1 MDIVDEDLIWGKLNQ
16 SRRTPLEPRWLGE
29 VYSLNLQADLRLAIT
44 EQLGLLSNKGWP
56 ILQLLIKKVGAQ
68 PELIYAAG
76 LCHQREAKKWLLKL
90 LKEQKQ
96 LKLPVLQALVC
107 WGGELP
113 ITLIKNVLNE
123 KSQPLL
129 LAGLELL
136 KFKVHQL
143 NDEILLDLVQKPL
156 RDFRDPI
163 VLSTLRVLQRRN
175 SAAVNSQIADI
186 AKNGSEVTARAA
198 ILALSCIAT
207 TNSLAILSNL
217 LNELPQSP
225 LRKMAQ
231 KQLQLQLQY
240 KKSKIEKTE
249 ASSAQGLT

>member
-1 MDIVDEDLIWGKLNQ
+1 MSIHEDSIWEKLNQ
-16 SRRTPLEPRWLGE
+16 SRRVPLEPCWLGE

-56 ILQLLIKKVGAQ
+56 VLELLIKKAGVQ
-68 PELIYAAG
+68 PELIRAAG
-76 LCHQREAKKWLLKL
+76 LCHQTEAKNWLLKL

-96 LKLPVLQALVC
+96 LKLLVLQALAC

-113 ITLIKNVLNE
+113 ITLIRNVLSE

-143 NDEILLDLVQKPL
+143 SDELLLDLVQNPL
-156 RDFRDPI
+156 RDFRDPV
-163 VLSTLRVLQRRN
+163 VLSTIRVLQRRN
-175 SAAVNSQIADI
+175 SAAINSQIAEI
-186 AKNGSEVTARAA
+186 AKNGSEATSRAA

-207 TNSLAILSNL
+207 SHSLATLSNL
-217 LNELPQSP
+217 LNELPKGP
-225 LRKMAQ
+225 LKEMAQ
-231 KQLQLQLQY
+231 KQLQLQY
-240 KKSKIEKTE
+240 K
-249 ASSAQGLT
+249 

>member
-1 MDIVDEDLIWGKLNQ
+1 MSIHEDSIWEKLNQ
-16 SRRTPLEPRWLGE
+16 SRRVPLEPCWLGE

-56 ILQLLIKKVGAQ
+56 VLQLLIKKAGVQ
-68 PELIYAAG
+68 PELIRAAG
-76 LCHQREAKKWLLKL
+76 LCHQTEAKNWLLKL

-96 LKLPVLQALVC
+96 LKLLVLQALAC

-113 ITLIKNVLNE
+113 ITLIRNVLSE

-143 NDEILLDLVQKPL
+143 SDELLLDIVQKPL
-156 RDFRDPI
+156 RDFRDPV
-163 VLSTLRVLQRRN
+163 VLSTIRVLQRRN
-175 SAAVNSQIADI
+175 SAVVNSQIAEI
-186 AKNGSEVTARAA
+186 AKNGSEPTARAA
-198 ILALSCIAT
+198 LLALSCIAT
-207 TNSLAILSNL
+207 SHSLSTLSNL
-217 LNELPQSP
+217 LDELPQGT
-225 LRKMAQ
+225 LRETAQ

-240 KKSKIEKTE
+240 K
-249 ASSAQGLT
+249 